1 MENNIFF
8 KNKKDKFNPDVV
20 STYSKSNITR
30 KKTDFKDSKV
40 VYNAITHEQVPEK
53 IKNAKDL
60 QLKKDLPMDNTKRAL
75 AQKMD
80 ERNKQETD
88 LKPQKMK
95 SLPQNLIVDKKIE
108 NFEELKK
115 SSDIHIKKTQQ
126 EFEKQKHKYDDIL
139 SNLKNMGMLK

>member
-20 STYSKSNITR
+20 SSYSKSNSNR
-30 KKTDFKDSKV
+30 KKNEFKDTKV
-40 VYNAITHEQVPEK
+40 VYNAITQDQVPDK
-53 IKNAKDL
+53 VKSAKDL
-60 QLKKDLPMDNTKRAL
+60 QLKKDTPIDNTKRAL

-80 ERNKQETD
+80 ERNKQEFE
-88 LKPQKMK
+88 LKPQKLK

-115 SSDIHIKKTQQ
+115 SSETHIKKTLQ
-126 EFEKQKHKYDDIL
+126 EHEKQKHKYDDIL
-139 SNLKNMGMLK
+139 GNLKNLGVLK